1 MSLVRGRDINIYVE
15 KVDASGAYV
24 VGGCATNLSM
34 EVTAEEI
41 NITTADSGKENEYD
55 GGATDCSVGL
65 DGVITIDELP
75 FFQYEDWRAAIGTKK
90 NVQIDFTDSYGDML
104 RYQMTILIT
113 GVSAQ
118 GDANDFGSF
127 SISAKRSGA
136 ETVTKIYDHS
146 LVDGAGELILDGGGN
161 IIRV

>member
-1 MSLVRGRDINIYVE
+1 MSLVRGKDINLYVE
-15 KVDASGAYV
+15 KVNASGTYV

-41 NITTADSGKENEYD
+41 NITTADSGLENEYD
-55 GGATDCSVGL
+55 GGATDCSISL

-90 NVQIDFTDSYGDML
+90 NVRIDFTDTYGDRL
-104 RYQMTILIT
+104 RYQMSMLIT

-118 GDANDFGSF
+118 GDVNDFGSF
-127 SISAKRSGA
+127 SISGKRSGA
-136 ETVTKIYDHS
+136 ETVTKIYDNA
-146 LVDGAGELILDGGGN
+146 LVDGFGELILDGGGN